1 MVWPI
6 QPQQPSN
13 HILQSRAGFQ
23 GGPQQSQMQHLM
35 HRFLPPQY
43 AQNLLSPD
51 RIGGITQKLNNIQQ
65 VLKVVQSTA
74 PIVQQYAPIAKN
86 LPMMF
91 KLMKALNEDDD
102 TESQLESEE
111 KTRGIESN
119 NNDHKQAKNNENTSR
134 RNVGQSTPKLY
145 I

>member
-6 QPQQPSN
+6 QPQQSSN
-13 HILQSRAGFQ
+13 HILQNRTGFQ
-23 GGPQQSQMQHLM
+23 GGPQQSQMQQMM

-43 AQNLLSPD
+43 AQNLLSPE

-74 PIVQQYAPIAKN
+74 PIVQQYAPVAKN

-102 TESQLESEE
+102 TESQIESEG
-111 KTRGIESN
+111 KTRAIESN
-119 NNDHKQAKNNENTSR
+119 NNDDKQAKSNKSTST
-134 RNVGQSTPKLY
+134 RNVGQSTPKLF

>member
-6 QPQQPSN
+6 QPQNPSN
-13 HILQSRAGFQ
+13 HILQNRGGFQ
-23 GGPQQSQMQHLM
+23 GVPQEPHLQDLM

-43 AQNLLSPD
+43 AQNLLSPN
-51 RIGGITQKLNNIQQ
+51 RIGGLTQTLNNIQK

-86 LPMMF
+86 LPTMF

-102 TESQLESEE
+102 TESESEE
-111 KTRGIESN
+111 QTSRIESK
-119 NNDHKQAKNNENTSR
+119 NDHKHSTNNQNTSKR
-134 RNVGQSTPKLY
+134 DVGKSTPKLY